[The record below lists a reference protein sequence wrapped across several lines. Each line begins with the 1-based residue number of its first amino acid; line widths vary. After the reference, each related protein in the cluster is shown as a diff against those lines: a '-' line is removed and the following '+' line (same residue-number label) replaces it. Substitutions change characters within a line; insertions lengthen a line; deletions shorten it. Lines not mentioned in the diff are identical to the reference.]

1 MKSQTTRAERNSCHR
16 SVLSVVALALL
27 AAWTLIVPAHAFETN
42 AREAVLMD
50 FQTGAV
56 LLEKDADRPMP
67 PASMSKMM
75 TVYMIFERLHDGRLK
90 LDDTVTVSDNA
101 WQKGGAASGG
111 STMFLQPGESVTIED
126 LLHGIIVSSGN
137 DASIV
142 AAEAISG
149 GEAAFAEAMTRRGLE
164 IGLTNS
170 TFKNATGWP
179 DEGHLTTA
187 RDMATLAMR
196 TIADFPELYAA
207 FYAEPEFTHNG
218 IRQGNRNPLL
228 QKGADGLK
236 TGHTRAAGYG
246 LTASGVRD
254 GRRLIL
260 VVNGLES
267 ARERATEA
275 ERILDWGFREFD
287 TYRLLTAGEPI
298 SEAEVWLGDQKT
310 VPLTTDRDLLVTMQ
324 REARENMTVTVK
336 YDGPIPAPIKAGD
349 PLAVVV
355 ITAPGHEPV
364 RQPLVA
370 AADVGELGLFWRLIA
385 TLEGMI
391 TERLN

>member
-1 MKSQTTRAERNSCHR
+1 VTLQKTWAARSSHPR
-16 SVLSVVALALL
+16 SVLTTVALALL
-27 AAWTLIVPAHAFETN
+27 AAWVVILPGHAFETSS
-42 AREAVLMD
+42 REAILMD

-56 LLEKDADRPMP
+56 LFEKDADTPMP
-67 PASMSKMM
+67 PASMSKIM
-75 TVYMIFERLHDGRLK
+75 TVYMIFERLHDGRMK

-149 GEAAFAEAMTRRGLE
+149 GETAFAELMTRRARE
-164 IGLTNS
+164 IGMNNS
-170 TFKNATGWP
+170 TFTNATGLP
-179 DEGHLTTA
+179 DEAHVTTA
-187 RDMATLAMR
+187 RDMALLAKR
-196 TIADFPELYAA
+196 TIADFPELYEA
-207 FYAEPEFTHNG
+207 FYAEAEFTHNG

-228 QKGADGLK
+228 NKGADGLK

-246 LTASGVRD
+246 LTASAARD

-267 ARERATEA
+267 ARDRAAEA

-287 TYRLLTAGEPI
+287 TYRLLTAGEAI
-298 SEAEVWLGDQKT
+298 SEAEVWLGDRKT
-310 VPLTTDRDLLVTMQ
+310 VPLTTDRDLLVTML
-324 REARENMTVTVK
+324 REARQNMTVTVK

-349 PLAVVV
+349 PIAVVV
-355 ITAPGHEPV
+355 ITAPGQEPF

-370 AADVGELGLFWRLIA
+370 AADVGELGLFWRLVA

-391 TERLN
+391 TEQLN